1 MDGSV
6 LSLGLL
12 NSSLC
17 AIIISPLFLFI
28 IIPCVV
34 GHPVINHEH
43 PAFIFLGFLP
53 PPLFFSVFLRTI
65 TSLMI
70 SAPLV
75 YFTGYSTDRLHRTGQ
90 GDSKGAI
97 VEFPK
102 GVNIKKRYFLVLA
115 ELR

>member
-1 MDGSV
+1 
-6 LSLGLL
+6 
-12 NSSLC
+12 
-17 AIIISPLFLFI
+17 
-28 IIPCVV
+28 
-34 GHPVINHEH
+34 
-43 PAFIFLGFLP
+43 
-53 PPLFFSVFLRTI
+53 
-65 TSLMI
+65 MI

-75 YFTGYSTDRLHRTGQ
+75 YFTGYSSDHLHRTVQ